1 VDASIGTVATS
12 RIKQAAAAR
21 THEIPWFTLAA
32 LFGST
37 SILIGGIWDISWH
50 RSIGRDTFWSPPH
63 LAIYLGGIVA
73 GLAAAW
79 VVLKTT
85 FAGDQSERDKS
96 VRIWGFSGPL
106 GAFFCIWGAL
116 AMLTSAPFDDWWH
129 NTYGLDTKILSPPHV
144 ILGLGVIM
152 IKVGTMLAVLALQ
165 NRLEHD
171 AEPGTWPRL
180 LYTYAAGL
188 LLSTIYL
195 MMLEFQGR
203 GLMHT
208 SILYK
213 VGCAAYPILLVGVS
227 RASRLRWSAVAAA
240 AVYMAFF
247 IALLWIL
254 PFFHAEPKL
263 GPVRNPITHMM
274 PLSFPLLL
282 VVPALAIDLL
292 IRRVRGRDWF
302 LSAMLG
308 IGFFAVWIAVQW
320 PFANFL
326 ISEGARNWVFG
337 SHYLPYFL
345 SPDYPNRYRLLNWDG
360 TTSALL
366 RGLGIATVLAI
377 ISSRIG
383 IWFGDWMRRVQ
394 R

>member
-1 VDASIGTVATS
+1 MVHAG
-12 RIKQAAAAR
+12 R
-21 THEIPWFTLAA
+21 

-37 SILIGGIWDISWH
+37 SIHWRHLGYLRGTGVLAATLS
-50 RSIGRDTFWSPPH
+50 GLQPH
-63 LAIYLGGIVA
+63 MAIYLGGIVA

-85 FAGDQSERDKS
+85 FAGNSSERDKS

-165 NRLEHD
+165 NRLEND
-171 AEPGTWPRL
+171 AEPDAGWPRL

-227 RASRLRWSAVAAA
+227 RASRLRWPAVAAA

-282 VVPALAIDLL
+282 VVPAIAIDLL
-292 IRRVRGRDWF
+292 IRRVRGRDWY
-302 LSAMLG
+302 LALMLG

-326 ISEGARNWVFG
+326 ISEGARNWFFG

-360 TTSALL
+360 STTALL
-366 RGLGIATVLAI
+366 RGLGIAAMLAI